1 MYLFIFL
8 VMKSLNN
15 PLDSWQVERVDSELQ
30 IRKLQEEIERVTLEN
45 DRLLE
50 TSKVSEER

>member
-1 MYLFIFL
+1 
-8 VMKSLNN
+8 MKSLNN

-30 IRKLQEEIERVTLEN
+30 IRKLQEEIERMTLEN

-50 TSKVSEER
+50 TSKVSEVR